1 MKAGEKQEMDQAPT
15 QLAYPELT
23 MYEAVAENAVRTPR
37 EPAYDFYGKK
47 TDYRTFIDT
56 VDKAAGAFSRA
67 GISMGDAVTIC
78 MPNTPQAIV
87 CFYALSRIGAVANMI
102 HPLSAQNEITFYLNL
117 SKSKMILTAD
127 LFCEKAEKAIRQ
139 ADHPVTLLV
148 ARMQDELPL
157 AAAVVFTL
165 AKGRRVLKY
174 PGRGAQKSAGGAQE
188 LLWKKFVESGSA
200 QDAPKADFDRTRTA
214 VILYSGGTSGTPKG
228 ICLSDLNMN
237 ALGMQ
242 CRSRIPVHFGTGI
255 TMLSCM
261 PMFHGFGLGVNIHT
275 VLMYGAQCL
284 LMPDFSLKNYA
295 NMLAKKRPNYIAGV
309 PTIYE
314 ALLHMPQLDGVKL
327 DCLKGAFCGGD
338 SLSVELKKKVDAFL
352 KEHGASIQVQEGY
365 GLTECVT
372 ASCLTPADDY
382 REGSIGLPLPDMRYD
397 IVKPGTCERLPRGRE
412 GEIILTGP
420 TVMLGYLDNPEET
433 EKTLRTLEDGRTW
446 LFTGD
451 LGKMDEDGFV
461 YFSQRIKR
469 MIITNGYN
477 VYPGRLE
484 NVIDGNPHVAYSCVI
499 GVKDERRGQR
509 VRAYIVPRDEELARM
524 QCGEDGVI
532 REDEHTAALRQE
544 ILDELKLHVAG
555 YALPREFVFRRA
567 LPKTLVGKVAFR
579 LLEEEADREEE
590 KMRRGE
596 IGLRGQQREEQEN
609 TRRSEK
615 NGTAV

>member
-1 MKAGEKQEMDQAPT
+1 MNQVPT

-23 MYEAVAENAVRTPR
+23 MYEVVAENAVKTPQ

-47 TDYRTFIDT
+47 TDYRTFIDK
-56 VDKAAGAFSRA
+56 VDQAAGAFSKA

-87 CFYALSRIGAVANMI
+87 CFYALSRIGAIANMI

-117 SKSKMILTAD
+117 SRSKMILTVD
-127 LFCEKAEKAIRQ
+127 LFAEKVKTAIAQ
-139 ADHPVTLLV
+139 SDHPVTLLI
-148 ARMQDELPL
+148 ARMQDELPAL
-157 AAAVVFTL
+157 MGAVFTL
-165 AKGRRVLKY
+165 TKGRKVLKY
-174 PGRGAQKSAGGAQE
+174 PDGPGQLLWRKFVAGGRAE
-188 LLWKKFVESGSA
+188 
-200 QDAPKADFDRTRTA
+200 DAAKADFDPKRTA

-242 CRSRIPVHFGTGI
+242 CRSQIREHFGTGI

-284 LMPDFSLKNYA
+284 LMPNFSLKNYA
-295 NMLAKKRPNYIAGV
+295 KMLAKKRPNYIAGV

-314 ALLHMPQLDGVKL
+314 ALLHMPMLDGVKL

-352 KEHGASIQVQEGY
+352 HEHGASIQVQEGY

-372 ASCLTPADDY
+372 ASCLTPPDDY
-382 REGSIGLPLPDMRYD
+382 REGSIGLPYPDTLYD
-397 IVKPGTCERLPRGRE
+397 IVKPGTCERLPRGQE
-412 GEIILTGP
+412 GEIILSGP

-433 EKTLRTLEDGRTW
+433 GKTLRTLEDGRIW

-451 LGKMDEDGFV
+451 LGRMDEDGFV

-499 GVKDERRGQR
+499 GVRDARRGQK
-509 VRAYIVPRDEELARM
+509 VRAYVVPQDQELAQM
-524 QCGEDGVI
+524 QCDADGNI
-532 REDEHTAALRQE
+532 SEDEHTAALQEE
-544 ILDELKLHVAG
+544 ILKELKLHVAG
-555 YALPREFVFRRA
+555 YAIPREFVFRKE

-579 LLEEEADREEE
+579 LLEEEAN
-590 KMRRGE
+590 RGE
-596 IGLRGQQREEQEN
+596 ERKKQGEVGVRGQEMEALEEQQKAQQTQEA
-609 TRRSEK
+609 RR
-615 NGTAV
+615 A